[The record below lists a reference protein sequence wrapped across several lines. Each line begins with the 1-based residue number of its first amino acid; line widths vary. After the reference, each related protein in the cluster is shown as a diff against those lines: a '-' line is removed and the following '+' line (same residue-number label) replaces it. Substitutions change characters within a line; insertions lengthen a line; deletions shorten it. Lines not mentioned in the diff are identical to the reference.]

1 MRALNL
7 TLTLTVTIAAIPGI
21 LEAQQTF
28 KGIVQIFIDLIEFA
42 IIPITILAILAFIW
56 GAARFILEADDS
68 NARTEGRQ
76 AMFWGIIGIF
86 VLFSLWGL
94 VRVVMVTFLG

>member
-1 MRALNL
+1 MRALNF
-7 TLTLTVTIAAIPGI
+7 TLTVTIAAIPGI

>member
-1 MRALNL
+1 M
-7 TLTLTVTIAAIPGI
+7 
-21 LEAQQTF
+21 
-28 KGIVQIFIDLIEFA
+28 VQILSDLIEVA
-42 IIPITILAILAFIW
+42 IIPITVLAILAFIW
-56 GAARFILEADDS
+56 GAARCRLEADDS